1 MSAAN
6 DDSSKAQ
13 DRMLGSVPGVSAVG
27 RGPVP
32 DGGFSR
38 HEYDHP
44 AAGWGAAR
52 SVGRV
57 LEERG
62 TPVEG
67 VRALFVM
74 NQEDG
79 GFDCPG
85 CAWPDDPSG
94 LHLDICENGVKHVT
108 WELTRKHVGRDFF
121 AAHTVSELAGWSDYD
136 LEDAGRLAEPVRYD
150 AGSDRYAPVSWEDAF
165 ELVGSTL
172 RGLDSPGQAA
182 FYTSGRLSNEATFL
196 YQLWVREFGTN
207 NLPDCSN
214 MCHEASGRAMTAAL
228 GTGKG
233 TVDLRDWEA
242 ADAIWLMG
250 DNAATNAP
258 RMLTWL
264 AEADRRGAALVHI
277 NPLIEAAS
285 RRTIVPHELADM
297 ATFRTTKV
305 GTMNVQVR
313 IGGDMALLRGV
324 AKAVFE
330 AAATDPGVLDGE
342 FVESYTHG
350 VGEYQAL
357 CEATPW
363 SELVRGSGVDEAVI
377 RGLADSYLRSGRVI
391 IAWCLGITQHEHGV
405 DTVREIINVL
415 LLRGNIGREGAGP
428 CPVRGHSN
436 VQGNRTCGINHRPD
450 QQFLDRLAEVCRID
464 PPREHGLDVVAA
476 IEAMHEGKV
485 KVFVSLGGNLALAAP
500 DTPYTFEALRNC
512 DLTVHVATK
521 LNRSHI
527 VHGRQALILPC
538 LARTDKDQQAG
549 GLQGVSVEDAMSM
562 VHISY
567 GMKEPVSADLR
578 SECAILAGLAQATLP
593 GSGTPWQWYA
603 GDYDRIRD
611 TMAQVLDGFEDF
623 NVRVR
628 HPHGFRL
635 SQPARERGFGT
646 PSGRAEFGLAP
657 LPDDTDPGQGRLTL
671 ATVRSHDQFNTT
683 IYSNDDR
690 YRGLKGL
697 RTVVFMNDGDMRDRG
712 LGEFD
717 LVDITSISRD
727 GSRRAVYGYRA
738 IGYDIPR
745 GCAAG
750 YMPELNVLCGIADY
764 STQSG
769 QPATKH
775 IIVEVAPSSTGR
787 PGEPDEGYPGAR

>member
-1 MSAAN
+1 MVSATN
-6 DDSSKAQ
+6 SESSNTQ
-13 DRMLGSVPGVSAVG
+13 DRMLGTVPGAAALG

-32 DGGFSR
+32 DDGFSR
-38 HEYDHP
+38 HEYHHP
-44 AAGWGAAR
+44 AAGWGAAK
-52 SVGRV
+52 SVGEV
-57 LEERG
+57 LEERR

-85 CAWPDDPSG
+85 CAWPDDPTG

-108 WELTRKHVGRDFF
+108 WELTRKQVGRDFF
-121 AAHTVSELAGWSDYD
+121 AGHTVSELAGWTDYD
-136 LEDAGRLAEPVRYD
+136 LENAGRLSEPMRYD
-150 AGSDRYAPVSWEDAF
+150 PASDRYVPVAWQEAF
-165 ELVGSTL
+165 ELAGSAL
-172 RGLDSPGQAA
+172 RGLASPHQAA

-214 MCHEASGRAMTAAL
+214 MCHEASGRALTAAI

-233 TVDLRDWEA
+233 TVDLVDWEK

-264 AEADRRGAALVHI
+264 AEAERRGAALVHI

-285 RRTIVPHELADM
+285 RRTIVPHEFADM
-297 ATFRTTKV
+297 ATFRSTKV

-330 AAATDPGVLDGE
+330 AAATDPTLLDEE
-342 FVESYTHG
+342 FLERLSHG
-350 VGEYQAL
+350 VEQYQVL

-363 SELVRGSGVDEAVI
+363 DDLVRASGVDEAAI
-377 RGLADSYLRSGRVI
+377 RGLAASYLKSGRVI

-405 DTVREIINVL
+405 DTCREIVNLL

-436 VQGNRTCGINHRPD
+436 VQGNRTCGIDHRPD
-450 QQFLDRLAEVCRID
+450 KQFLDRLAQVCGID
-464 PPREHGLDVVAA
+464 PPREHGLDVVGA
-476 IEAMHEGKV
+476 IEAMHEGRV

-512 DLTVHVATK
+512 ELTVHVATK

-538 LARTDKDQQAG
+538 LARTDKDEQAG
-549 GLQGVSVEDAMSM
+549 GRQGVSVEDAMSM
-562 VHISY
+562 VHISH
-567 GMKEPVSADLR
+567 GMREPHSPHLR
-578 SECAILAGLAQATLP
+578 SECAILAGLARATLP
-593 GSGTPWQWYA
+593 GSSTPWQWYVE
-603 GDYDRIRD
+603 DYDRIRD

-623 NVRVR
+623 NTRVR
-628 HPHGFRL
+628 APHGFRL

-657 LPDDTDPGQGRLTL
+657 LPGNVDPGEGRLVL

-683 IYSNDDR
+683 IYANNDR
-690 YRGLKGL
+690 YRGLRGL
-697 RTVVFMNDGDMRDRG
+697 RTVVFMNSDDMRDRG

-717 LVDITSISRD
+717 LVDITSYSRD

-738 IGYDIPR
+738 VSYEIPR

-764 STQSG
+764 SRQSG
-769 QPATKH
+769 QPVTKH
-775 IIVEVAPSSTGR
+775 LEVEVTASRSA
-787 PGEPDEGYPGAR
+787 GAAQ

>member
-1 MSAAN
+1 MSSVN
-6 DDSSKAQ
+6 NESSDAR
-13 DRMLGSVPGVSAVG
+13 DRMLGLVPGAPALG

-32 DGGFSR
+32 DEGFSR
-38 HEYDHP
+38 HEYHHP

-52 SVGRV
+52 SVGHV
-57 LEERG
+57 LETRG

-108 WELTRKHVGRDFF
+108 WELTRKQVGRDFF
-121 AAHTVSELAGWSDYD
+121 AAHSVGELAGWSDYD
-136 LEDAGRLAEPVRYD
+136 LEAAGRLAEPMRYD
-150 AGSDRYAPVSWEDAF
+150 AASDRYVPVSWEDAF
-165 ELVGSTL
+165 ELAGSTL
-172 RGLDSPGQAA
+172 RGLPSPHQAA

-214 MCHEASGRAMTAAL
+214 MCHEASGRALQASI

-233 TVDLRDWEA
+233 TVDLGDWEA

-264 AEADRRGAALVHI
+264 AEADRRGAQLVHI

-297 ATFRTTKV
+297 ATFRTTRV

-330 AAATDPGVLDGE
+330 AAAADPGVLDGE
-342 FVESYTHG
+342 FIEGYTHG
-350 VGEYQAL
+350 AREYQAL

-363 SELVRGSGVDEAVI
+363 DELVAGSGVDEQAI
-377 RGLADSYLRSGRVI
+377 RALADWYLASGRVI
-391 IAWCLGITQHEHGV
+391 IAWCLGLTQHEHGV
-405 DTVREIINVL
+405 DTVREIVNVL

-436 VQGNRTCGINHRPD
+436 VQGNRTCGINHRPEP
-450 QQFLDRLAEVCRID
+450 QFLDRLAEVCRID

-476 IEAMHEGKV
+476 LKAMHEGRV

-500 DTPYTFEALRNC
+500 DTAYTFAALGNC

-527 VHGRQALILPC
+527 VHGKQALILPC
-538 LARTDKDQQAG
+538 LARTDKDHQAG
-549 GLQGVSVEDAMSM
+549 GEQGISVEDSMSM

-567 GMKEPVSADLR
+567 GMKEPISPHLR
-578 SECAILAGLAQATLP
+578 SECAILAGLAHATLP
-593 GSGTPWQWYA
+593 TSSTPWQWYA
-603 GDYDRIRD
+603 EDYDRIRD
-611 TMAQVLDGFEDF
+611 TMARVLDGFEDF
-623 NVRVR
+623 NQRVR
-628 HPHGFRL
+628 HPHGFRI

-657 LPDDTDPGQGRLTL
+657 VPGDVDPGPGRLMLT
-671 ATVRSHDQFNTT
+671 TVRSHDQFNTT

-697 RTVVFMNDGDMRDRG
+697 RTVVFMNPGDMRDRS
-712 LGEFD
+712 LDEFD

-738 IGYDIPR
+738 VRYDIPP

-750 YMPELNVLCGIADY
+750 YMPELNVLCGLADY

-775 IIVEVAPSSTGR
+775 LTVEITPASGAGPP
-787 PGEPDEGYPGAR
+787 PGEPNER

>member
-1 MSAAN
+1 MVSATN
-6 DDSSKAQ
+6 SENAQ
-13 DRMLGSVPGVSAVG
+13 DRMLGSVPGVPALG
-27 RGPVP
+27 RGPAP

-52 SVGRV
+52 SVGHV
-57 LEERG
+57 LETRG

-67 VRALFVM
+67 VRTLFVM

-108 WELTRKHVGRDFF
+108 WELTRKQAGRDFF

-136 LEDAGRLAEPVRYD
+136 LEDAGRLAEPLRYD
-150 AGSDRYAPVSWEDAF
+150 AASDRYVPVSWEDAF

-172 RGLDSPGQAA
+172 RGLDSPHQAA

-214 MCHEASGRAMTAAL
+214 MCHEASGRALTAAL

-233 TVDLRDWEA
+233 TVDLHDWEQ

-285 RRTIVPHELADM
+285 RRTIVPHELVDM

-330 AAATDPGVLDGE
+330 AAAADPGVLDGE
-342 FVESYTHG
+342 FIENFTHG
-350 VGEYQAL
+350 AGEYRAL

-363 SELVRGSGVDEAVI
+363 SELVAGSGVDEQAI
-377 RGLADSYLRSGRVI
+377 RKLADSYLKSGRVI
-391 IAWCLGITQHEHGV
+391 IAWCLGLTQHEHGV
-405 DTVREIINVL
+405 DTVREIVNVL

-450 QQFLDRLAEVCRID
+450 AQFLDRLAEVCHID

-476 IEAMHEGKV
+476 LKAMHEGRV

-500 DTPYTFEALRNC
+500 DTTYTFAALQNC
-512 DLTVHVATK
+512 ELTVHVATK

-527 VHGRQALILPC
+527 VHGEQALILPC
-538 LARTDKDQQAG
+538 LARTDKDQQVG
-549 GLQGVSVEDAMSM
+549 GLQGISVEDAMSM
-562 VHISY
+562 VHMSR
-567 GMKEPVSADLR
+567 GMKEPVSPDLR
-578 SECAILAGLAQATLP
+578 SECAILAGMAQATLP
-593 GSGTPWQWYA
+593 GSGTPWQWYVE
-603 GDYDRIRD
+603 DYDRIRD

-623 NVRVR
+623 NERVR
-628 HPHGFRL
+628 HPHGFRI
-635 SQPARERGFGT
+635 SQPARERGFQT
-646 PSGRAEFGLAP
+646 ASGRAEFGLTP
-657 LPDDTDPGQGRLTL
+657 LPGDVDPGEGRLMLT
-671 ATVRSHDQFNTT
+671 TVRSHDQFNTT

-697 RTVVFMNDGDMRDRG
+697 RTVVFMNSGDMRDRG
-712 LGEFD
+712 LDEFD
-717 LVDITSISRD
+717 LVDITSISKD
-727 GSRRAVYGYRA
+727 GSRRTVYGYRA
-738 IGYDIPR
+738 VRYDVPR

-775 IIVEVAPSSTGR
+775 LEVEVTPSSKDGR
-787 PGEPDEGYPGAR
+787 

>member
-1 MSAAN
+1 MSSAGN
-6 DDSSKAQ
+6 ESSEVQ
-13 DRMLGSVPGVSAVG
+13 DRMMGSVPGVEALG

-52 SVGRV
+52 SVGHV

-62 TPVEG
+62 IPVEG
-67 VRALFVM
+67 VRGMLVM
-74 NQEDG
+74 NHEDG

-94 LHLDICENGVKHVT
+94 LRLDICENGIKHMT
-108 WELTRKHVGRDFF
+108 WELARDTVGSDFF
-121 AAHTVSELAGWSDYD
+121 AAHTVTELASWTDYD
-136 LEDAGRLAEPVRYD
+136 LEDTGRLAEPMRYD
-150 AGSDRYAPVSWEDAF
+150 ATVDKYVPVSWEEAF
-165 ELVGSTL
+165 QLAGTAL
-172 RGLDSPGQAA
+172 RGLDSPHEAA

-196 YQLWVREFGTN
+196 YQLWAREFGTN

-214 MCHEASGRAMTAAL
+214 MCHEASGRAMMAAL

-233 TVDLRDWEA
+233 TVDLLDWEK

-285 RRTIVPHELADM
+285 RRTIVPHEFADM
-297 ATFRTTKV
+297 ATFHTTEV

-313 IGGDMALLRGV
+313 IGGDMALMRGV

-330 AAATDPGVLDGE
+330 AAEKDPTVLDGGFLE
-342 FVESYTHG
+342 GCTRG
-350 VGEYQAL
+350 LDEYRAL
-357 CEATPW
+357 CEETSW
-363 SELVRGSGVDEAVI
+363 DELARGSGVNEAAI
-377 RGLADSYLRSGRVI
+377 RALADSYLKSGQVI
-391 IAWCLGITQHEHGV
+391 IAWCLGVTQHEHGV
-405 DTVREIINVL
+405 DAVREIINLL

-436 VQGNRTCGINHRPD
+436 VQGNRTCGIDNRPD
-450 QQFLDRLAEVCRID
+450 GPFLDRLAQVCRID
-464 PPREHGLDVVAA
+464 PPREHGLDVVGA
-476 IEAMHEGKV
+476 IEAMHEGRL

-500 DTPYTFEALRNC
+500 DLAYTFEAFRNC
-512 DLTVHVATK
+512 ELTVHVATK

-527 VHGRQALILPC
+527 VHGKQALILPC

-549 GLQGVSVEDAMSM
+549 GLQGVSVEDSMSM

-567 GMKEPVSADLR
+567 GMKDPGSPDMR
-578 SECAILAGLAQATLP
+578 SECAIIAGMAQATLP
-593 GSGTPWQWYA
+593 ASGTPWQWYT
-603 GDYDRIRD
+603 GDYDRIRAV
-611 TMAQVLDGFEDF
+611 MAQVLDGFEDF
-623 NVRVR
+623 NARVR

-635 SQPARERGFGT
+635 SQPARERGFRT
-646 PSGRAEFGLAP
+646 PSGRAEFSLAP
-657 LPDDTDPGQGRLTL
+657 LPGDTDPGPGRLML

-697 RTVVFMNDGDMRDRG
+697 RTVIFMNETDMTDRG

-717 LVDITSISRD
+717 LVDITSFSKD
-727 GSRRAVYGYRA
+727 GSTRSVHGYRA
-738 IGYDIPR
+738 VRYEIPR

-764 STQSG
+764 STQSR
-769 QPATKH
+769 QPVTKH
-775 IIVEVAPSSTGR
+775 LRVEVR
-787 PGEPDEGYPGAR
+787 PAGQAGASE

>member
-1 MSAAN
+1 MTAAN
-6 DDSSKAQ
+6 GDSNAAQ
-13 DRMLGSVPGVSAVG
+13 ERMLGSVPGVPAAG
-27 RGPVP
+27 RGPAQ
-32 DGGFSR
+32 DGDFSR
-38 HEYDHP
+38 HEYQHP

-52 SVGRV
+52 SVGEV
-57 LEERG
+57 LEKSR
-62 TPVEG
+62 TPAEG

-108 WELTRKHVGRDFF
+108 WELTRKQAGREFF
-121 AAHTVSELAGWSDYD
+121 AAHTVTELAGWSDYD
-136 LEDAGRLAEPVRYD
+136 LEDAGRLSEPMRYD
-150 AGSDRYAPVSWEDAF
+150 PASDRYQPVSWEDAF
-165 ELVGSTL
+165 ELAGRTL
-172 RGLDSPGQAA
+172 RGLSSPHQAA

-214 MCHEASGRAMTAAL
+214 MCHEASGVAMTAAL
-228 GTGKG
+228 GTSKG

-285 RRTIVPHELADM
+285 RRTIVPHEMADM

-305 GTMNVQVR
+305 GTRNVQVR

-330 AAATDPGVLDGE
+330 AASSDPGALDGE
-342 FVESYTHG
+342 FLERYTQG
-350 VGEYQAL
+350 LQEYEEL
-357 CEATPW
+357 CQATPW
-363 SELVRGSGVDEAVI
+363 SQLELASGVPESAI
-377 RGLADSYLRSGRVI
+377 RELAGSYLKSRRVI
-391 IAWCLGITQHEHGV
+391 IAWCLGVTQHENGV
-405 DTVREIINVL
+405 DVVREIINVL

-436 VQGNRTCGINHRPD
+436 VQGNRTCGIDNRPGK
-450 QQFLDRLAEVCRID
+450 QFLDRLAEVCHID
-464 PPREHGLDVVAA
+464 PPREAGLDVV
-476 IEAMHEGKV
+476 ETLKAMHDGTV
-485 KVFVSLGGNLALAAP
+485 KVLVSLGGNLALAAP
-500 DTPYTFEALRNC
+500 DTQYTFEAFRAC
-512 DLTVHVATK
+512 ELTVHVATK

-527 VHGRQALILPC
+527 VHGQQALILPC
-538 LARTDKDQQAG
+538 LA
-549 GLQGVSVEDAMSM
+549 
-562 VHISY
+562 
-567 GMKEPVSADLR
+567 
-578 SECAILAGLAQATLP
+578 
-593 GSGTPWQWYA
+593 
-603 GDYDRIRD
+603 
-611 TMAQVLDGFEDF
+611 
-623 NVRVR
+623 
-628 HPHGFRL
+628 
-635 SQPARERGFGT
+635 QPARERGFQT
-646 PSGRAEFGLAP
+646 PSGRAEFSTAT
-657 LPDDTDPGQGRLTL
+657 LPDDAEPRDGRLLL
-671 ATVRSHDQFNTT
+671 ATLRSHDQFNTT
-683 IYSNDDR
+683 IYSNNDR

-697 RTVVFMNDGDMRDRG
+697 RTVVFMNAGDMSDRG

-717 LVDITSISRD
+717 LVDIASFSKD
-727 GSRRAVYGYRA
+727 GSKRAVHGYRA
-738 IGYDIPR
+738 VSYDVPR

-764 STQSG
+764 SAASG
-769 QPATKH
+769 QPITKH
-775 IIVEVAPSSTGR
+775 LEVEVTPSLLAGAGR
-787 PGEPDEGYPGAR
+787 

>member
-1 MSAAN
+1 MSATN
-6 DDSSKAQ
+6 NGSGEAQ
-13 DRMLGSVPGVSAVG
+13 DRMLGSVPGAQALG
-27 RGPVP
+27 RGPAP
-32 DGGFSR
+32 DGTFSR
-38 HEYDHP
+38 HDYHHP

-74 NQEDG
+74 NHEDG

-94 LHLDICENGVKHVT
+94 LRLDICESGVKHVT
-108 WELTRKHVGRDFF
+108 WELTREQVGREFF
-121 AAHTVSELAGWSDYD
+121 AAHTVSELAGWTDYD
-136 LEDAGRLAEPVRYD
+136 LEAAGRLSEPVRYD
-150 AGSDRYAPVSWEDAF
+150 PASDRYVPVSWEDAF
-165 ELVGSTL
+165 ELAGRVL
-172 RGLDSPGQAA
+172 RGLGSPHQAA

-214 MCHEASGRAMTAAL
+214 MCHEASGRALTAAI
-228 GTGKG
+228 GSGKG
-233 TVDLRDWEA
+233 TVDLADWEQ

-264 AEADRRGAALVHI
+264 AEADRRGAELVHI

-285 RRTIVPHELADM
+285 RRTIVPHEFADM
-297 ATFRTTKV
+297 ATFRATKI
-305 GTMNVQVR
+305 GTRNVQVR

-324 AKAVFE
+324 AKVVFE
-330 AAATDPGVLDGE
+330 TAAVNPAVLDGE
-342 FVESYTHG
+342 FLDQHTRGLE
-350 VGEYQAL
+350 EYRAL
-357 CEATPW
+357 CETTPW
-363 SELVRGSGVDEAVI
+363 SDLVHGSGVTEGAI
-377 RGLADSYLRSGRVI
+377 YELAHSYIRSGRVI
-391 IAWCLGITQHEHGV
+391 IAWCLGVTQHEHAV
-405 DTVREIINVL
+405 DTIREIVNVL

-450 QQFLDRLAEVCRID
+450 AQFLDRLAEVCHID
-464 PPREHGLDVVAA
+464 PPREHGLDVVGT
-476 IEAMHEGKV
+476 IKAMHDGQV
-485 KVFVSLGGNLALAAP
+485 KVLVSLGGNLALAAP
-500 DTPYTFEALRNC
+500 DTPYTLEAFGNC

-527 VHGRQALILPC
+527 AHGRQALILPC
-538 LARTDKDQQAG
+538 LARTDKDRQASG
-549 GLQGVSVEDAMSM
+549 EQGVSVEDAMSM

-567 GMKEPVSADLR
+567 GMKQPASTHLR

-593 GSGTPWQWYA
+593 GSNTPWHWYV

-623 NVRVR
+623 NARVR

-635 SQPARERGFGT
+635 SQPARERGFLT
-646 PSGRAEFGLAP
+646 SSGRAEFGLAP
-657 LPDDTDPGQGRLTL
+657 LPDDVDPGTGRLML
-671 ATVRSHDQFNTT
+671 ATIRSHDQFNTT

-697 RTVVFMNDGDMRDRG
+697 RTVVFMNSDDMRDCG
-712 LGEFD
+712 LDEWD
-717 LVDITSISRD
+717 LVDITSFSRD
-727 GSRRAVYGYRA
+727 GTTRVVYGYRA
-738 IGYDIPR
+738 VRYDIPR

-769 QPATKH
+769 QPVTKRLE
-775 IIVEVAPSSTGR
+775 VEITPHQLAVSTGPR
-787 PGEPDEGYPGAR
+787 V